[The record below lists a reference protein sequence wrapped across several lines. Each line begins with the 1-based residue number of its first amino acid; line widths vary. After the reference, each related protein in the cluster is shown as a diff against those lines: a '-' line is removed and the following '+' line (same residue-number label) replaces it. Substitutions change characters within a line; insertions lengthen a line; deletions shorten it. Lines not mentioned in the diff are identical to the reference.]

1 MGQLEEPTFIFN
13 LDFTSNRASPNSLYR
28 YYNAEYFGFPVMVT
42 TKNAIEESK
51 NRDLYCL
58 INSLGIRHV
67 GTKGAKALAR
77 HYKTMDKLMKANY
90 TNLSL
95 VDEYHSKKKTIKR
108 ITTTFIVIIL
118 TIVLIFLGY
127 YFVNSYNTINVFKI
141 RGENDHFKTYNG
153 IMISTKQ
160 KNYIRIGE
168 LIKNNET
175 TEIKSLKLYYLDAN
189 KKEKI
194 LYEDNKTD
202 ILIISRYGYDK
213 TFVSNE
219 INYFIDN
226 LYLEIIYDNNQK
238 DKIKLKVEK
247 DFANSFNFNKNFDS
261 ITNDINSPE
270 DSGPIIYEKVK
281 TKMEQIG
288 TKEGDTY
295 KLTIDNPEEKIEITT
310 EENKL
315 ILKVTKDNIK
325 TIWNC
330 TFEYSTLIVYTK
342 LTEDIET
349 DSTIVTINKNATLT
363 PAQKD
368 IYDKLT
374 NYITTYI
381 LNR

>member
-1 MGQLEEPTFIFN
+1 MDLNKIGRFIFKLRN
-13 LDFTSNRASPNSLYR
+13 DKGLSQRELAAL
-28 YYNAEYFGFPVMVT
+28 FPVTRQAVSSWETGKSLPDSQSLLKLAEIFNVT
-42 TKNAIEESK
+42 TDDLLTGKRLTEENK
-51 NRDLYCL
+51 VETAE
-58 INSLGIRHV
+58 I
-67 GTKGAKALAR
+67 
-77 HYKTMDKLMKANY
+77 
-90 TNLSL
+90 NLSL